1 MFKYLKG
8 DKIIWGIVIALTLIS
23 MLVVYSST
31 ESLAYKYR
39 NGNTEFYVLKH
50 FGIIVFGLV
59 LMFISHRITYTRYSR
74 LGQVLLW
81 ISIPLLFLTMFYGSE
96 LNYARRWIELPVLNL
111 SFQPADLAKLAMIMY
126 TARVLTVNQS
136 KIKQGSSAF
145 LKIFIPL
152 IIVCG
157 LIAPADLS
165 SAALLFFTCLL
176 LMFIGRVK
184 TQHLIMSVFVVAFLG
199 FAFISVAAMTGY
211 SGRLQTWKNRII
223 NYVDNDEEVWQS
235 QQSEIAIAS
244 GGVFGNGP
252 GHSEQSRYLPHPY
265 SDFIYAIIIEEYG
278 LVGGAFVIFLYLLLL
293 LRTIRIFYKSPNAF
307 GAILAVGL
315 SISLIVQAFMNM
327 AVTVQLL
334 PVTGLVLPL
343 ISMGGTS
350 LIFTS
355 LSVGIIL
362 SVSRYIEELE
372 YKPKLAK
379 R

>member
-50 FGIIVFGLV
+50 FGIIIFGLV
-59 LMFISHRITYTRYSR
+59 LMFFSHKITYTRYSR
-74 LGQVLLW
+74 IGQILMWL
-81 ISIPLLFLTMFYGSE
+81 SIPLLLVTLFYGSE
-96 LNYARRWIELPVLNL
+96 LNYARRWIELPMLNL

-136 KIKQGSSAF
+136 RIKEGNLTF

-152 IIVCG
+152 IIICG

-176 LMFIGRVK
+176 LMFIGRIR
-184 TQHLIMSVFVVAFLG
+184 TSHLMTSVFVVAFLG
-199 FAFISVAAMTGY
+199 FAFISIAAATGY

-223 NYVDNDEEVWQS
+223 NYVDNEEEVWQV

-244 GGVFGNGP
+244 GGIFGNGP

-278 LVGGAFVIFLYLLLL
+278 LLGGAFVVFLYLLLL

-372 YKPKLAK
+372 YKPKLA
-379 R
+379 RR

>member
-59 LMFISHRITYTRYSR
+59 LMFISHRIRYTRYSR
-74 LGQVLLW
+74 MGQILLW
-81 ISIPLLFLTMFYGSE
+81 VSIPLLFITMFYGSE

-111 SFQPADLAKLAMIMY
+111 SFQPADLAKLAMIVY

-136 KIKQGSSAF
+136 KIKQGNGAF

-152 IIVCG
+152 VLVCG

-184 TQHLIMSVFVVAFLG
+184 TQHLIISVFVVAFLG

-211 SGRLQTWKNRII
+211 SGRLQTWKNRIV
-223 NYVDNDEEVWQS
+223 NYVDNEEEVWQS

-372 YKPKLAK
+372 YKPKLA
-379 R
+379 RR

>member
-59 LMFISHRITYTRYSR
+59 LMFLSHRITYTRYSR
-74 LGQVLLW
+74 IGQILLW
-81 ISIPLLFLTMFYGSE
+81 ISIPLLFVTMFYGAE

-126 TARVLTVNQS
+126 TARILTVHQN
-136 KIKQGSSAF
+136 KIKQGNRAF

-176 LMFIGRVK
+176 LMFIGRIQ
-184 TQHLIMSVFVVAFLG
+184 TQHLIMSVFVVAFLS

-223 NYVDNDEEVWQS
+223 NYVDNEEEVWQS

-244 GGVFGNGP
+244 GGVFGKGP

-315 SISLIVQAFMNM
+315 SISLAVQAFMNM

-355 LSVGIIL
+355 LAVGIIL

-372 YKPKLAK
+372 YKPKLARK
-379 R
+379 